1 MPDVHIAYSQR
12 GYCTKAGYRRLE
24 QVLEDCR
31 ALYNAAL
38 QERRDA
44 WRMNGVN
51 VSWGGPEPLPDRDP
65 RRVAGSGRGS

>member
-1 MPDVHIAYSQR
+1 MPEIHIAYSQR

-24 QVLEDCR
+24 QALEDCR

-51 VSWGGPEPLPDRDP
+51 VS
-65 RRVAGSGRGS
+65 